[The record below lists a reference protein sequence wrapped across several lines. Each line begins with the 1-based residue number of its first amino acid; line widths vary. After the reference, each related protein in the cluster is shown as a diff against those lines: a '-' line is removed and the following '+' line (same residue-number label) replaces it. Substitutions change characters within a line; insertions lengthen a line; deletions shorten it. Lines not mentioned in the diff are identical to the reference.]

1 MNKTKTAIV
10 KSRVDVDLKDSVEN
24 KLKLM
29 GVSSA
34 ELIRMLYARI
44 NLLNK
49 IPFEISLPHSSHIP
63 NEETIAVMDKTDK
76 GEELNDVKSIEQL
89 KKELGVDC

>member
-1 MNKTKTAIV
+1 MNKAKTVIV
-10 KSRVDVDLKDSVEN
+10 KSRVDADLKDSVEN
-24 KLKLM
+24 KLRLM

-49 IPFEISLPHSSHIP
+49 IPFEISLPHCAHIP
-63 NEETIAVMDKTDK
+63 NEETVAVMNKTDR
-76 GEELNDVKSIEQL
+76 GEELNDVESIEQL